1 LLATALLLFGASSA
15 SAWAI
20 NAQLNPGSIP
30 ENVPISASDL
40 IIIDLYLDAD
50 AGLGFLGVALLYD
63 DNGIISYGSPSKNL
77 STMPSYILLA
87 PGVGTTATTYVI
99 PLVNPPNTWNGI
111 NQPGKKQVNVEY
123 LEAALGSTPAT
134 GNNIWIGSIVFH
146 VTGPGLAQ
154 LDVTLGAE
162 GTIVEAYT
170 NQVASQTAVSGS
182 FTFGVPEPTTAM
194 LIGFG
199 LVGLAMAGRRKD

>member
-30 ENVPISASDL
+30 ENVAISASDL
-40 IIIDLYLDAD
+40 VIIDLYLDAD

-63 DNGIISYGSPSKNL
+63 DNGVLAYGPGTNGL
-77 STMPSYILLA
+77 STMPSYILFT
-87 PGVGTTATTYVI
+87 PTVGTSPATYVI
-99 PLVNPPNTWNGI
+99 PLVDPPNTWNGV

-123 LEAALGSTPAT
+123 LEAALGSATAT
-134 GNNIWIGSIVFH
+134 GSNIWIGSIVFH
-146 VTGPGLAQ
+146 VTGPGIVN
-154 LDVTLGAE
+154 LDVTLNAE

-170 NQVASQTAVSGS
+170 NQVAGSTPVTGS